1 MNWHA
6 KIVNVKI
13 RVIIRNV
20 LQTQIVWPQIIVPFV
35 VAKEATVD
43 IRSLNA
49 VEMNHAYTIPI
60 ARQTVHAEKV
70 NVSIHVPVNAKI
82 EASAKLSAIFP
93 FVMTEISF
101 RNQNKNIF
109 DICIFLC

>member
-1 MNWHA
+1 M
-6 KIVNVKI
+6 
-13 RVIIRNV
+13 
-20 LQTQIVWPQIIVPFV
+20 LQTQIVRPQIIVPFV

-49 VEMNHAYTIPI
+49 VEMNHVYTIPI

-70 NVSIHVPVNAKI
+70 NVSTHVPVNAKI

-101 RNQNKNIF
+101 RKQKQKYF
-109 DICIFLC
+109 

>member
-1 MNWHA
+1 M
-6 KIVNVKI
+6 
-13 RVIIRNV
+13 IIRNV

-43 IRSLNA
+43 IRTLNA
-49 VEMNHAYTIPI
+49 VEMNHAYTIQI

-70 NVSIHVPVNAKI
+70 NVSIHVRVNAKI

-101 RNQNKNIF
+101 RKQNKNIF